1 MNIIHTFFKYTEFT
15 TTPGPRVKTTPLQW
29 KFHLESGWMIAAE
42 LDPNISDLVW
52 PILLPQP
59 KTYVFGFGSFSL
71 PLPGRVKRE
80 FGQMGK
86 WVNCLNTSPAHPS
99 ISWTEKK

>member
-59 KTYVFGFGSFSL
+59 KTCIWFWKFFFSNGEVGQLFEHVARTSF
-71 PLPGRVKRE
+71 
-80 FGQMGK
+80 
-86 WVNCLNTSPAHPS
+86 N
-99 ISWTEKK
+99 

>member
-71 PLPGRVKRE
+71 RTGPSEKRVWTNGE
-80 FGQMGK
+80 VGQLFEH
-86 WVNCLNTSPAHPS
+86 VARTSFN
-99 ISWTEKK
+99 